1 MKQKCM
7 SNHNPNNIE
16 NSLKM
21 LKKRHM
27 DNPSVYY
34 FICDDCNAI
43 LTFIKDKEGAFVEVK

>member
-1 MKQKCM
+1 MKHKCM
-7 SNHNPNNIE
+7 SNHNPNDIE

-34 FICDDCNAI
+34 FVCDDCNAI
-43 LTFIKDKEGAFVEVK
+43 LTFKKNEEGAFVEIK